1 MLLLWIIEI
10 ALGAIL
16 GAIVAGAISAGIGL
30 LIEIIKI
37 IFEKEGKK
45 IAILGAGATGKTRLL
60 DFLED
65 GKFSSSNYLST
76 LYKEK
81 KENLKVNIGKG
92 EVLIRTTYDISGVQ
106 RVDVWF
112 TPEEY
117 RYFDFIYYLFRAPC
131 LLCSSKDGSNCS
143 IAKVI
148 PGLACKGFKDYRN
161 RVKYDL
167 NYLSKIINNT
177 ESKVALVGTFCDL
190 IPEFNIYLSKKQ
202 LNNFNYLFESK
213 ILEIDFEIYNMFKS
227 YKNIFLGS
235 LKNEDYAS
243 KLVAIMLQP
252 LIKK

>member
-1 MLLLWIIEI
+1 MLPLIIGI
-10 ALGAIL
+10 VLGTI
-16 GAIVAGAISAGIGL
+16 L
-30 LIEIIKI
+30 LIKK
-37 IFEKEGKK
+37 IFEEEGKK

-65 GKFSSSNYLST
+65 GKFSSSSYSST

-81 KENLKVNIGKG
+81 KENLKVKIGKG

-106 RVDVWF
+106 RVNAWF

-143 IAKVI
+143 IAEVI
-148 PGLACKGFKDYRN
+148 PGLACEGYKDYRN
-161 RVKYDL
+161 RIKFDL
-167 NYLSKIINNT
+167 SYLSKIINST

-190 IPEFNIYLSKKQ
+190 IPEFNDNLSKEQ
-202 LNNFNYLFESK
+202 LNNFYYFFENEISK
-213 ILEIDFEIYNMFKS
+213 KDYEIYDIFKS

-235 LKNEDYAS
+235 LKDEDYAS
-243 KLVAIMLQP
+243 KLVAIMIQP